1 MNRPVLCPRFFSAL
15 LALGMCLLP
24 ASIATADI
32 LDLSGAT
39 VNQSSIH
46 GGNVGAFQGLHVFDN
61 NPDTRWA
68 SEFPNTAQWVSV
80 DLGIDH
86 TLNSLVID
94 WETANAT
101 DYTIRT
107 RTGAQ
112 GFSADPN
119 DWTVAATITGHA
131 GLPGGGAKGDD
142 DTIDFVL
149 GTINLLPAG
158 GAGTIDVAHP
168 VGQYLMIHTTN
179 YATTCCNGASIWEVD
194 VDGDP
199 IPEPTSI
206 VLAAMG
212 LAGLGFFGSRRRRSR
227 S

>member
-1 MNRPVLCPRFFSAL
+1 MNRPVLCPRFFSAV

-39 VNQSSIH
+39 VEQSSIH
-46 GGNVGAFQGLHVFDN
+46 GGGNPLFLGSHAFDN
-61 NPDTRWA
+61 DPNTRWA
-68 SEFPNTAQWVSV
+68 SEFPGTPQWLSV

-86 TLNSLVID
+86 TLNSLAIE
-94 WETANAT
+94 WEAANAT

-119 DWTVAATITGHA
+119 DWTAVATVTGHVA
-131 GLPGGGAKGDD
+131 LPIPARET
-142 DTIDFVL
+142 DTFDFSSGTVVL
-149 GTINLLPAG
+149 MPAG
-158 GAGTIDVAHP
+158 GSGTIDVANP
-168 VGQYLMIHTTN
+168 VGQYLMIHTTA
-179 YATTCCNGASIWEVD
+179 YGCCNGASIYAVTVD
-194 VDGDP
+194 ANP

-206 VLAAMG
+206 VLAAFG
-212 LAGLGFFGSRRRRSR
+212 LAGLGLAGWRRRKSR